1 MTENERNEFYKWAKE
16 QTIPETNF
24 DLGTAIF
31 NSLDNSF
38 DAENQ
43 LQCAMSTF
51 RMYVEEGVDTLD

>member
-16 QTIPETNF
+16 QTIPKTNF
-24 DLGTAIF
+24 NLGDAMA

-43 LQCAMSTF
+43 LECAMSTF
-51 RMYVEEGVDTLD
+51 RMYVDQGVSTLD